1 MNKEAEGV
9 LEAVAAELAKA
20 KKAKAEAEE
29 IIKNSEKAL
38 KDQFEAD
45 GISEFKFGNG
55 YTVKIEKVAS
65 SLMVDTAKL
74 KAAGLF
80 DQYSK
85 QKAGSTQ
92 VRISNPDDEFL
103 VGLNERRQKHIEE
116 SKKAKDG
123 APF

>member
-9 LEAVAAELAKA
+9 LEAVAADLAKA

-38 KDQFEAD
+38 KEQFEAD
-45 GISEFKFGNG
+45 GILTHTFGNG
-55 YTVKIEKVAS
+55 YTVEIQKVAS

-80 DQYSK
+80 EQYSK
-85 QKAGSTQ
+85 QKAGSVQ
-92 VRISNPDDEFL
+92 VRISNPNDEFL
-103 VGLNERRQKHIEE
+103 CGLNERRAKHIEE